1 MAEKPKIIKM
11 EDLPAAKPV
20 QVEESIN
27 EVALVPVATAKD
39 VDDDE
44 AEYSSNPPAG
54 YSAADV
60 ANDINRLGQEL
71 VDLYSRYTRVHTLA
85 KEMNGLPDSAPLP
98 QQIKIHNIAFTYS
111 IDGKEKTT
119 LADRINPS
127 HVGEISHLLM
137 AEIERIVDD
146 ITNHLTKIRELATS
160 SEQACTQA
168 KFYNR
173 MAQSKNVPV

>member
-1 MAEKPKIIKM
+1 MATKPKIIKM

-20 QVEESIN
+20 AVEESID
-27 EVALVPVATAKD
+27 EVALVPAVAEE

-44 AEYSSNPPAG
+44 AEYTSNPPSG
-54 YSAADV
+54 YSASDV
-60 ANDINRLGQEL
+60 AKDIHRLGTEL
-71 VDLYSRYTRVHTLA
+71 VDLYSRYTKVHTLA
-85 KEMNGLPDSAPLP
+85 REMNGLPDSAPLP
-98 QQIKIHNIAFTYS
+98 QQIKIHNISFTYS
-111 IDGKEKTT
+111 IDGKTQTT
-119 LADRINPS
+119 LADLISPS

-137 AEIERIVDD
+137 SEIERIVDD
-146 ITNHLTKIRELATS
+146 ITNHLTKIRELATA